1 MSQVVLEQT
10 LSKELV
16 EEKELEEE
24 HSNWK
29 EPCNLDT
36 STASGQEA
44 VDNREV
50 SIGMDSKEVL
60 DHTLEEVLE
69 VLILLEE

>member
-10 LSKELV
+10 LSKVLV

-36 STASGQEA
+36 STALEQEA
-44 VDNREV
+44 VGNREV
-50 SIGMDSKEVL
+50 GIGMDSKEVL